1 MIEGE
6 DIAMRRFTAYAAGRN
21 LRLPRRLGSGI
32 HGVVH
37 EAESNAFPGFVA
49 VKTLRDVPPFERE
62 RDVYLRLRQ
71 AKVRLI
77 RGFHVPQ
84 LLAWD
89 DELLTLEMT
98 MVPTPFVLDFAGAW
112 LDIAPEFS
120 AEAWE
125 DWNRKLEEDFEER
138 VDEVRRVLAGLRSYG
153 VILLDVHPGNIRFGD

>member
-1 MIEGE
+1 
-6 DIAMRRFTAYAAGRN
+6 
-21 LRLPRRLGSGI
+21 
-32 HGVVH
+32 
-37 EAESNAFPGFVA
+37 
-49 VKTLRDVPPFERE
+49 
-62 RDVYLRLRQ
+62 
-71 AKVRLI
+71 
-77 RGFHVPQ
+77 
-84 LLAWD
+84 
-89 DELLTLEMT
+89 